1 MNDQTVT
8 EILHILTHLAAK
20 ADKTESQLTHNSSIL
35 NRLEALETQN
45 ETAINE
51 LRNDLFEMREQ
62 IADLSSRIDGLQD
75 EKQATTERIVAT
87 LASIPWQNLALFG
100 IALAIA
106 VGAVS
111 IHDVVAFV
119 RSLIG
124 GQ

>member
-1 MNDQTVT
+1 MNDQTAT

-20 ADKTESQLTHNSSIL
+20 ADKTESQLTHNLSVL

-75 EKQATTERIVAT
+75 EKQATTERIIAT

-100 IALAIA
+100 MALAIA

-111 IHDVVAFV
+111 VHDVIAFV